1 MKLQRKRNKE
11 AARQAADNLNKEV
24 QTEGIVH
31 FSDWMKFSAGQ
42 ENRSAEKAVNRQIC
56 RA

>member
-31 FSDWMKFSAGQ
+31 FSD
-42 ENRSAEKAVNRQIC
+42 
-56 RA
+56 